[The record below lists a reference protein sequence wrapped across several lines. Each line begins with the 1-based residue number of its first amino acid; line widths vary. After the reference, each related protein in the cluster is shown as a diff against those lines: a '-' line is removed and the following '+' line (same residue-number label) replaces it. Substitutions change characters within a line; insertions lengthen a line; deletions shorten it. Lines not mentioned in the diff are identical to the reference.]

1 MVESLCLRL
10 EISPTSPEMPRMS
23 GLGSGLLLDRSL
35 RCGASFGRTMKEL
48 LEELER
54 WGADVIFGRAKGFW
68 AAMMRF
74 FMSALSA
81 VFRILVQIRIWRYR
95 SGWRPQ
101 HHLCTQ
107 VVAIGN
113 ITVGGTG
120 KTPVVELLA
129 RSLRDRGRK
138 VAILSRGYK
147 SRKLDRPQKWRDVD
161 TDRLISG
168 ELMPKV
174 VSTGDALLLDSK
186 YAGDEPFMLARN
198 LDRVAVVVDKDRVK
212 SGRFAVSQLDA
223 DTLLLDDGMQY
234 LDLAHGIDIVL
245 VDAGSPFGTEAL
257 LPRGTLREPPKNL
270 RRASYILLTKCTG
283 ASNEALIERIRKYNK
298 TADIIECTHGPIY
311 LEDVFNRE
319 RRPLEFL
326 KDKWVGAISAIAVPE
341 AFEGSLEKLGAR
353 VEIRRRFSDHHRFS
367 RKDVEKFMQRCV
379 ERDMHMIVTTEKD
392 AVRFPKPAS
401 IDVPVYFLR
410 IEVEILKGQ
419 DIWDDMVHRLCHP
432 LPAFETVLRNRHA
445 YRL

>member
-1 MVESLCLRL
+1 
-10 EISPTSPEMPRMS
+10 
-23 GLGSGLLLDRSL
+23 
-35 RCGASFGRTMKEL
+35 MKEL

-54 WGADVIFGRAKGFW
+54 WGADVIFGRAKGFR
-68 AAMMRF
+68 AALMRF
-74 FMSALSA
+74 LMRALSGL
-81 VFRILVQIRIWRYR
+81 FRLLVQLRLWCYR

-101 HHLCTQ
+101 HHLGTQ

-129 RSLRDRGRK
+129 RSLRDRGRN

-147 SRKLDRPQKWRDVD
+147 SKKLDKPQPWQDARGAG
-161 TDRLISG
+161 IPG
-168 ELMPKV
+168 ERMPKV
-174 VSTGDALLLDSK
+174 VSTGSALLLDSK
-186 YAGDEPFMLARN
+186 FAGDEPFMLARN
-198 LDRVAVVVDKDRVK
+198 LAGVSVVVDKNRVK
-212 SGRFAVSQLDA
+212 SGRFAIEQLAA

-270 RRASYILLTKCTG
+270 RRASYILLTKCNG
-283 ASNEALIERIRKYNK
+283 RSNEALMARIRRYNR
-298 TADIIECTHGPIY
+298 TAEIIECTHGPIH
-311 LEDVFNRE
+311 LENVFTRE
-319 RRPLEFL
+319 RQPLEFL

-367 RKDVEKFMQRCV
+367 ARDVGKFMQRCV
-379 ERDMHMIVTTEKD
+379 ERDMHLIVTTEKD

-410 IEVEILKGQ
+410 IEVEILTGQ
-419 DIWDDMVHRLCHP
+419 AIWDDLIHRICRP
-432 LPAFETVLRNRHA
+432 QPAFEAVLRNRHA
-445 YRL
+445 YRI

>member
-1 MVESLCLRL
+1 
-10 EISPTSPEMPRMS
+10 
-23 GLGSGLLLDRSL
+23 
-35 RCGASFGRTMKEL
+35 MKEL

-54 WGADVIFGRAKGFW
+54 WGADVIFGRAKGFR
-68 AAMMRF
+68 AALMRF
-74 FMSALSA
+74 LMRALSGI
-81 VFRILVQIRIWRYR
+81 FRILVQLRIWRYR
-95 SGWRPQ
+95 SGWKQQ

-129 RSLRDRGRK
+129 RSLRDRGRN
-138 VAILSRGYK
+138 VSILSRGYK
-147 SRKLDRPQKWRDVD
+147 SKKLDRPQTWQDSKGA
-161 TDRLISG
+161 TIPG
-168 ELMPKV
+168 ERMPKV
-174 VSTGDALLLDSK
+174 VSTGRALLLDSK
-186 YAGDEPFMLARN
+186 FAGDEPFMLARN
-198 LDRVAVVVDKDRVK
+198 LDHVSVVVDKNRVK
-212 SGRFAVSQLDA
+212 SGRFAVEHLDA

-234 LDLAHGIDIVL
+234 LDLAHGLDIVL

-270 RRASYILLTKCTG
+270 RRASYILLTKCNG
-283 ASNEALIERIRKYNK
+283 SSNEELIQRIRRYNK
-298 TADIIECTHGPIY
+298 TAEIIECTHGPIY
-311 LEDVFNRE
+311 LEDVFTRE
-319 RRPLEFL
+319 RKPLEYL
-326 KDKWVGAISAIAVPE
+326 QEKWVGAISAIAVPE

-392 AVRFPKPAS
+392 AVRFPRPAS

-410 IEVEILKGQ
+410 IEVEILKGEE
-419 DIWDDMVHRLCHP
+419 IWNDLIDRLCKP
-432 LPAFETVLRNRHA
+432 EPAFEGVLRNRHA